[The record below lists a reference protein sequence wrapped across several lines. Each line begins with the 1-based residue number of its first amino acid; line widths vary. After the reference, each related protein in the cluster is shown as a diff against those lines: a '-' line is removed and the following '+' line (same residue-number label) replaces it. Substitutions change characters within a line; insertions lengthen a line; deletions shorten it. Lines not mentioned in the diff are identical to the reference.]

1 MTVLP
6 ALAPRVAELPF
17 SYRAMTVGGGVKA
30 AATRE
35 PGKIAVRFG
44 EETRSYGE
52 LARRIDRLAC
62 AALDDLGLVPGEHAA
77 IIARNRLEY
86 IEIVCGLPEAG
97 IAVATV
103 NARLTIGEIVAICDD
118 AGAKVAF
125 VDPGLAEPL
134 RAAQFATVERII
146 AFGPEYEAW
155 LEGASATATLPRVE
169 EWDVWTIPYTS
180 GTTGKPKGVMVSH
193 RSRVFNFAGMAA
205 TYGCFGPDDHFL
217 ALAPLN
223 HGGGLGFT
231 MASLFYGGSIEILDK
246 FEPETALRK
255 LKFGGFT
262 GIFMVPTHFQMIF
275 ELPQTVLDECR
286 RPPLRTIISNAAP
299 LPQAMKE
306 RIVPY
311 FGETILHEC
320 YGSTEGAVIATL
332 PPQHQLRK
340 DRCVGLPFACTEVS
354 IRTDTGEECSVD
366 EIGELFSRSPYL
378 FNGYWNRPEETVQA
392 YKNGWVS
399 VGDMAK
405 RDDEGFIYIVDR
417 KKDMVISGG
426 VNIYPREIEEVLL
439 HHPAIADVAVV
450 GVPDERWGER
460 LKVFAVVRGGLPLS
474 ADDVADFCT
483 GKLAAYKIPRE
494 LVLMEVLPRNTA
506 GKIVKTEL
514 RAAKSA

>member
-1 MTVLP
+1 MNSETTMP
-6 ALAPRVAELPF
+6 ASRTAEIPF
-17 SYRAMTVGGGVKA
+17 SYRAMTVGRGVKA

-35 PGKIAVRFG
+35 PSKIAVRFG

-52 LARRIDRLAC
+52 LAARIDRLGA
-62 AALDDLGLVPGEHAA
+62 AALDDLCLVPGDRAA

-86 IEIVCGLPEAG
+86 IEVVCGLPEAG
-97 IAVATV
+97 VAVATV
-103 NARLTIGEIVAICDD
+103 NARLTVKEIVAICDD
-118 AGAKVAF
+118 AGARVAF
-125 VDPGLAEPL
+125 VDPDLVDAL
-134 RAAQFATVERII
+134 RAADFASVERLI
-146 AFGPEYEAW
+146 AFGPEYESW
-155 LEGASATATLPRVE
+155 LAGVRAEAELPDLE

-205 TYGCFGPDDHFL
+205 TYGCFGPDDRFL

-246 FEPETALRK
+246 FEPEVALRK

-275 ELPQTVLDECR
+275 ELPQAVLDECR

-311 FGETILHEC
+311 FGETVLHEC

-340 DRCVGLPFACTEVS
+340 NRCVGLPFACTEVS
-354 IRTDTGEECSVD
+354 IRDEAGEECPPEQV
-366 EIGELFSRSPYL
+366 GELFSRSPYL
-378 FNGYWNRPEETVQA
+378 FNGYWKLPAETRAA
-392 YKNGWVS
+392 YKDGWVS
-399 VGDMAK
+399 VGDMAR
-405 RDDEGFIYIVDR
+405 RDEEGFIYIVDR

-450 GVPDERWGER
+450 GIPDDRWGER
-460 LKVFAVVRGGLPLS
+460 LKAFVVPRGGIALT
-474 ADDVADFCT
+474 ADDIAGFCA
-483 GKLAAYKIPRE
+483 GRLAAYKVPRD
-494 LVLMEVLPRNTA
+494 LTLLDVLPRNTA
-506 GKIVKTEL
+506 GKILKTEL
-514 RAAKSA
+514 RLA